1 MIWRI
6 INHELHDPYMNL
18 ALDEALTEFV
28 GKELVMPT
36 IRFYG
41 WKNSAVIIGY
51 FQKIK
56 DEVNIENCENNNVEI
71 LRRISGGGAVYQDN
85 DGGLTFSVA
94 VPRKHF
100 TNDISKCYKI
110 VGGWLINSLKLI
122 GIDSEFKPINDIVV
136 NGKKIS
142 GNALTIRNNCILIHG
157 TLLYSLDVSKMFS
170 YLNVTKEKISD
181 KFIHNMKERVTCVLD
196 HKDINKNEVIDAL
209 LTGFT
214 KDKNYVFEDWN
225 DSELKRA
232 EFLAKNKF
240 MKEEWK
246 FMR

>member
-6 INHELHDPYMNL
+6 INHEMHDPYMNL

-28 GKELVMPT
+28 GKELVKPT

-41 WKNSAVIIGY
+41 WENSAVIIGY

-56 DEVNIENCENNNVEI
+56 DEVNVEACKANNVEV

-94 VPRKHF
+94 VPTKYF
-100 TNDISKCYKI
+100 TNDISKCYRI
-110 VGGWLINSLKLI
+110 IGDWLIDSLRLI
-122 GIDSEFKPINDIVV
+122 GINSEFKPINDIVV

-157 TLLYSLDVSKMFS
+157 TLIYNLDANKMFS

-181 KFIHNMKERVTCVLD
+181 KFIKNIRERVTCVLD
-196 HKDINKNEVIDAL
+196 HKDIKKEDVIDAL

-214 KDKNYVFEDWN
+214 KDKEYLFEDWQE
-225 DSELKRA
+225 SELKRA

-240 MKEEWK
+240 IKDEWK

>member
-6 INHELHDPYMNL
+6 INHEMHDPYMNL
-18 ALDEALTEFV
+18 ALDETLTEFV
-28 GKELVMPT
+28 GQELVKPT

-41 WKNSAVIIGY
+41 WNKSAVIIGY
-51 FQKIK
+51 FQKVK
-56 DEVNIENCENNNVEI
+56 DEVNVEACKANNVEI

-85 DGGLTFSVA
+85 EGGLTFSVA
-94 VPRKHF
+94 VPTKYF
-100 TNDISKCYKI
+100 TNDISKCYRI
-110 VGGWLINSLKLI
+110 VGDWLIDSLRI
-122 GIDSEFKPINDIVV
+122 VGINSEFKPINDIIV

-157 TLLYSLDVSKMFS
+157 TLLYSLDIEKMFS
-170 YLNVTKEKISD
+170 YLNVGKEKISD
-181 KFIHNMKERVTCVLD
+181 KFISNVKERVTCILD
-196 HKDINKNEVIDAL
+196 HKDIKKEDVIDAL

-214 KDKNYVFEDWN
+214 KDKEYLFEDWQE
-225 DSELKRA
+225 SELKRA

-240 MKEEWK
+240 IKDEWK